1 MSMMEWIVIIG
12 GISSIAWINWYFFL
26 ARQPVS
32 NAGIDGEGVQEVA
45 IVVEGG
51 YHPAVVSV
59 KRDRP
64 VRLVFGFRG
73 PQVLARLPKDHARAD
88 AGTDRQFRVHLRDE
102 HAARSAHR
110 ARLTRRKPCRP
121 RLPWC

>member
-64 VRLVFGFRG
+64 VRLVF
-73 PQVLARLPKDHARAD
+73 
-88 AGTDRQFRVHLRDE
+88 DRRE
-102 HAARSAHR
+102 RSG
-110 ARLTRRKPCRP
+110 
-121 RLPWC
+121 